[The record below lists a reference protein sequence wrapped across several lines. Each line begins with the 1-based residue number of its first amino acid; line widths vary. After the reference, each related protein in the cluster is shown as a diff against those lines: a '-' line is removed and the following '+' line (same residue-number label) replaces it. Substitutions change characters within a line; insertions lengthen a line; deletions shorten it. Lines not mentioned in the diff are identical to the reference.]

1 MTFWAS
7 DALESPAGRAAALG
21 VGLLFGFWLERA
33 GFGSSRKLAAV
44 FARRDFAVVRVMFTA
59 VATAAVGL
67 FVAFQAG
74 IARPED
80 VHALDVRYGPQIVG
94 GLVFGVG
101 FALGGWCPGTA
112 FVGLASGKLDALI
125 FLAGAAAG
133 GLAHAA
139 ARPALEGLAATGA
152 AGVRTLPEVLGISE
166 GAAVAAVVVAAVV
179 AGIGVG
185 PLTRRG
191 APSLA
196 ADAGTSIASQR
207 RTP

>member
-94 GLVFGVG
+94 GLVFGAG
-101 FALGGWCPGTA
+101 FAIGGWCPGTA
-112 FVGLASGKLDALI
+112 LVGAASGKLDAFA
-125 FLAGAAAG
+125 FLGASLLGSLAYAGLYGSVAP
-133 GLAHAA
+133 LQ
-139 ARPALEGLAATGA
+139 EVGA
-152 AGVRTLPEVLGISE
+152 CGVVTLPEFLGLSPL
-166 GAAVAAVVVAAVV
+166 AV
-179 AGIGVG
+179 AGIVV
-185 PLTRRG
+185 
-191 APSLA
+191 AVALA
-196 ADAGTSIASQR
+196 AFWAIGRFGPRAAH
-207 RTP
+207 